1 MMHASNDPAPRHFVN
16 EPVELRPER
25 TPRQIFAESRNLS
38 ETGMLVVSEDPR
50 PPGTVLRFKF
60 YQFGGW
66 AEVVWRRQSEEG
78 PLLGLRFVEMSP
90 EDRAQLRRLLSRSG
104 PY

>member
-1 MMHASNDPAPRHFVN
+1 MYSSDAPAPRRFVQ

-50 PPGTVLRFKF
+50 PPGTVLRFRF

-66 AEVVWRRQSEEG
+66 AEVVWRRQSAEG
-78 PLLGLRFVEMSP
+78 PLLGLRFVEMDAQ
-90 EDRAQLRRLLSRSG
+90 DRAQLRRVLNRAG